1 MIPSEKSGSG
11 SKRKVNF
18 AENQMKGKELFVMV
32 KEKVLI
38 VLWTTSRCNLACKY
52 CYAGSTHLKEDMDFE
67 TAAQTLD
74 LFSDQPMKVQ
84 FAGGE
89 PLLNYPL
96 ICQVVDYVK
105 AKKYNASFQMQT
117 NGTCITPEIAAGLKK
132 MKIALGVS
140 LDGPPEVNEFTRGKT
155 REVIAGIQCLA
166 DEGIKINLNSVVTSH
181 SVMQLPKLVNFAYYL
196 GNIGGIG
203 LDLLRD
209 AGRARDNPD
218 TIKKATPEQLKQA
231 LSEMVEAS
239 RELYELTD
247 KKIVIREIH
256 EARQRLKMSAC
267 SKEYCYASCG
277 RSYVV
282 LPKGDVY
289 PCGSLID
296 HPAYYMGN
304 VKNQSLKSIAIGK
317 SEPVDCKTCE
327 FHAVC
332 PGGCPSRLLIN
343 GKDGE
348 ALSLDCV
355 LKKAVFEIARND

>member
-1 MIPSEKSGSG
+1 M
-11 SKRKVNF
+11 
-18 AENQMKGKELFVMV
+18 A

-52 CYAGSTHLKEDMDFE
+52 CYAGSTHLKADMDFE

-74 LFSDQPMKVQ
+74 MFSEHTMKIQ

-96 ICQVVDYVK
+96 ICQIVDYVK

-117 NGTCITPEIAAGLKK
+117 NGTCITPEIAAGLKR

-196 GNIGGIG
+196 GNVGGVG

-209 AGRARDNPD
+209 AGRARDHGD
-218 TIKKATPEQLKQA
+218 VITKATSEQLRTA
-231 LSEMVEAS
+231 LTVMVETTQ
-239 RELYELTD
+239 ELYQLTG

-256 EARQRLKMSAC
+256 EACQRLKMATC
-267 SKEYCYASCG
+267 SKDYCYAACG

-282 LPKGDVY
+282 LPNGDVY
-289 PCGSLID
+289 PCGSLIEE
-296 HPAYYMGN
+296 PEYYMGN
-304 VKNQSLKSIAIGK
+304 VNTPPLNSIAIEKKEPESCK
-317 SEPVDCKTCE
+317 SCD
-327 FHAVC
+327 FYAIC

-343 GKDGE
+343 GNDGE
-348 ALSLDCV
+348 DLSLDCV
-355 LKKAVFEIARND
+355 LKKTAFEMARKNS

>member
-1 MIPSEKSGSG
+1 M
-11 SKRKVNF
+11 
-18 AENQMKGKELFVMV
+18 NQIDKGKELLTMV

-52 CYAGSTHLKEDMDFE
+52 CYAGSTHLKADMDFE
-67 TAAQTLD
+67 IAAQTLD
-74 LFSDQPMKVQ
+74 LFSDHTMKIQ

-96 ICQVVDYVK
+96 ICQVVDYVNT
-105 AKKYNASFQMQT
+105 KKYNASFRMQT
-117 NGTCITPEIAAGLKK
+117 NGTGITPEIAAGLKK

-140 LDGPPEVNEFTRGKT
+140 LDGPPEVNEFSRGKT
-155 REVIAGIQCLA
+155 REVIAGIGCLA

-196 GNIGGIG
+196 GNVGGIG

-209 AGRARDNPD
+209 AGRARDNPES
-218 TIKKATPEQLKQA
+218 IKKATPEQLQKA
-231 LSEMVEAS
+231 LKEMVEAA
-239 RELYELTD
+239 RELYELTG

-256 EARQRLKMSAC
+256 EARQRLKTSPC
-267 SKEYCYASCG
+267 SKAYCYASCG

-282 LPKGDVY
+282 LPDGDVY

-296 HPAYYMGN
+296 QPEYYMGN
-304 VKNQSLKSIAIGK
+304 VNEKKLKSIAIGK
-317 SEPVDCKTCE
+317 TEPETCKTCE
-327 FHAVC
+327 FYAFC

-343 GKDGE
+343 GNDGE
-348 ALSLDCV
+348 DLSLDCV
-355 LKKAVFEIARND
+355 LKKTAFEMARKNS

>member
-1 MIPSEKSGSG
+1 M
-11 SKRKVNF
+11 
-18 AENQMKGKELFVMV
+18 NQTDEGKGLLTMA

-38 VLWTTSRCNLACKY
+38 VLWTTSRCDLACKY
-52 CYAGSTHLKEDMDFE
+52 CYAGSTDLKKDMDFE

-74 LFSDQPMKVQ
+74 LFSDQPMKIQ

-105 AKKYNASFQMQT
+105 VKKYNASFQMQT

-196 GNIGGIG
+196 GNVGGIG

-209 AGRARDNPD
+209 AGRARDNSD
-218 TIKKATPEQLKQA
+218 TIKKASPEQLQKA
-231 LSEMVEAS
+231 LKGMVEAS
-239 RELYELTD
+239 QELYELTD

-256 EARQRLKMSAC
+256 EARQRLRTSPC
-267 SKEYCYASCG
+267 SKDYCYASCG

-282 LPKGDVY
+282 LPNGDVY

-296 HPAYYMGN
+296 EPAYYMGN
-304 VKNQSLKSIAIGK
+304 VKKPPLKNVAIGRAEPEICK
-317 SEPVDCKTCE
+317 SCD
-327 FHAVC
+327 FYAVC

-343 GKDGE
+343 DNDGE
-348 ALSLDCV
+348 DRSLDCV
-355 LKKAVFEIARND
+355 LKRTAFEIVRKSS

>member
-1 MIPSEKSGSG
+1 
-11 SKRKVNF
+11 
-18 AENQMKGKELFVMV
+18 MV

-38 VLWTTSRCNLACKY
+38 VLWTTGRCNLACKY
-52 CYAGSTHLKEDMDFE
+52 CYADSTHLKEDMDFE

-74 LFSDQPMKVQ
+74 LFSEHIMKIQ

-105 AKKYNASFQMQT
+105 EKNYDASFQMQT
-117 NGTCITPEIAAGLKK
+117 NGTCITPEIAAGLKR

-181 SVMQLPKLVNFAYYL
+181 SVRQLPKLVNFAYYL
-196 GNIGGIG
+196 GNVGGIG

-209 AGRARDNPD
+209 AGRARNNADI
-218 TIKKATPEQLKQA
+218 IKKATSEQLQNA
-231 LSEMVEAS
+231 LKEMAEAS
-239 RELYELTD
+239 QELYELTD
-247 KKIVIREIH
+247 KKIAIREIH
-256 EARQRLKMSAC
+256 EARQRLKMSGC
-267 SKEYCYASCG
+267 SKDYCYASCG

-282 LPKGDVY
+282 LPNGDVY

-296 HPAYYMGN
+296 DPAYYMGN
-304 VKNQSLKSIAIGK
+304 VKNQALTSIAIGR
-317 SEPVDCKTCE
+317 SEPEGCKSCD
-327 FHAVC
+327 FYAVC

-343 GKDGE
+343 GNDVE
-348 ALSLDCV
+348 AVSLDCV
-355 LKKAVFEIARND
+355 LKKAAFEIVRNG

>member
-1 MIPSEKSGSG
+1 M
-11 SKRKVNF
+11 
-18 AENQMKGKELFVMV
+18 NQTNKGKELLTMA

-38 VLWTTSRCNLACKY
+38 VLWTTGRCNLACKY
-52 CYAGSTHLKEDMDFE
+52 CYAGSTHLKADMDFE

-74 LFSDQPMKVQ
+74 LFSDHTMKIQ

-96 ICQVVDYVK
+96 ICRVADYVK
-105 AKKYNASFQMQT
+105 AKGYDASFQMQT
-117 NGTCITPEIAAGLKK
+117 NGTCITPEIAVGLKK

-155 REVIAGIQCLA
+155 REVIAGIQYLA

-196 GNIGGIG
+196 GNVGGIG
-203 LDLLRD
+203 LDLLRE
-209 AGRARDNPD
+209 AGRARDNTD
-218 TIKKATPEQLKQA
+218 TIQKASPEQLQKA
-231 LSEMVEAS
+231 LKGMVETA

-256 EARQRLKMSAC
+256 EARQRLKMSPC
-267 SKEYCYASCG
+267 SKAYCYASCG

-282 LPKGDVY
+282 LPNGDVY

-296 HPAYYMGN
+296 EPAYYMGN
-304 VKNQSLKSIAIGK
+304 VKKPPLKNVAIGRA
-317 SEPVDCKTCE
+317 EPEICKICD
-327 FHAVC
+327 FYAVC

-343 GKDGE
+343 DNDGE
-348 ALSLDCV
+348 DRSLDCV
-355 LKKAVFEIARND
+355 LKKTAFEIARKSS

>member
-1 MIPSEKSGSG
+1 MFVI
-11 SKRKVNF
+11 SKDI
-18 AENQMKGKELFVMV
+18 
-32 KEKVLI
+32 VLV

-52 CYAGSTHLKEDMDFE
+52 CYAGSTHLKADMDFE

-74 LFSDQPMKVQ
+74 LFSDQYMKIQ

-96 ICQVVDYVK
+96 ICQVVAYVK
-105 AKKYNASFQMQT
+105 AKQYDASFQMQT
-117 NGTCITPEIAAGLKK
+117 NGIGITPEIAVGLKK

-140 LDGPPEVNEFTRGKT
+140 LDGPPEVNEFSRGRTRD
-155 REVIAGIQCLA
+155 VIAGIGCLA

-181 SVMQLPKLVNFAYYL
+181 SVRHLPRLVNFAYYL
-196 GNIGGIG
+196 GNVGGIG

-209 AGRARDNPD
+209 AGRARDQRAI
-218 TIKKATPEQLKQA
+218 IKKATPDQLKKA
-231 LSEMVEAS
+231 LIEMNETAQ
-239 RELYELTD
+239 ELYQLTG

-256 EARQRLKMSAC
+256 EATQRLKMSSC

-282 LPKGDVY
+282 LPNGDVY

-296 HPAYYMGN
+296 HPEYFMGN
-304 VKNQSLKSIAIGK
+304 VNTQTLTSIAIGK
-317 SEPVDCKTCE
+317 SEPEACKTCD
-327 FHAVC
+327 FYTVC

-343 GKDGE
+343 GDE
-348 ALSLDCV
+348 EQHHVSLDCV
-355 LKKAVFEIARND
+355 LKKAAFNLAKKGVY